1 MEIPTRLI
9 LVAKNHCSISNTTS
23 VARCLP
29 VTMAAFNHAGESEF
43 PEPTQRCIT
52 EARSKGVEVEAVL
65 FDVELPTATDAAAHL
80 GISVGQITNSLVF
93 ELKRP
98 KGEAR
103 KPILVCAP
111 GDRRID
117 VAKLA
122 AVLGVSK
129 NKVKLI
135 ISMRPRFGS

>member
-1 MEIPTRLI
+1 
-9 LVAKNHCSISNTTS
+9 
-23 VARCLP
+23 
-29 VTMAAFNHAGESEF
+29 MAALDHERKSEF
-43 PEPTQRCIT
+43 PEPTQRCVL
-52 EARSKGVEVEAVL
+52 EARSRGAAVEAVL
-65 FDVELPTATDAAAHL
+65 FDVELRTAKEAAAHL
-80 GISVGQITNSLVF
+80 GISVSQITNSLVF

-117 VAKLA
+117 VNKLA

-129 NKVKLI
+129 NKVK
-135 ISMRPRFGS
+135 